1 MDTLPRWPAA
11 LFVAILVA
19 GCGVDPIT
27 NLGCDGG
34 PEAEAGLR
42 NAEQLR
48 DRCGLDE
55 DCWNRALGEA
65 RALVER
71 YPGELAAHRAYVLSR
86 FRGNHGEY
94 GPEGEA
100 IAEAYRHRL
109 ERRPDD
115 AGLLYL
121 NALLTENRRDR
132 RELLE
137 QSVARAPD
145 FPWPR
150 YALAIEHG
158 WDPDVEER
166 AAAREEGARFVAA
179 CPDRLGEI
187 QRLASALDDAA
198 LFDQYRERFVESFQP
213 LRERFSELATLW
225 QQSFEFAKVDL
236 HPAIRSQVAVAVAA
250 TAALERGADRAW
262 LRALEIGYRITGDGA
277 GSLRVEE
284 LVLTAFPCEPQ
295 AMSIRD
301 RRFRMARPQPPRD
314 DAAFDG
320 WRRAQLADVDELL
333 ASCPASGFLRMR
345 ELRALAAFDR
355 VPEERFV
362 AAGKTLAAARDLHLS
377 PSNPA
382 FVARR
387 FLEKGVGV
395 GEIPRLLEQDRVEMD
410 LESARAL
417 QFVLD
422 DADRERTRV
431 ERLLRSAGH
440 LALRSELAL
449 RDRALSDA
457 RSRLAET
464 LAAIEAVGEGARDDA
479 QRQGLAAAQAEYG
492 RLRAE
497 IAQASGDS
505 AAAPAADGL
514 AIVSDPSLASLGKV
528 ASEAPQVVP
537 NFRSTDLTGREWTPA
552 DLEGKAVLLNFW
564 ATWCGPCV
572 AEMPFLSKLARRFR
586 DDPRVLIVG
595 VNVDESPGPV
605 QPFIEKLG
613 CDYPILLGGAAAWA
627 EWRLVAIPRNL
638 ILDPSGRVV
647 ASEVAFGP
655 DGDRWM
661 ETMAARLIE
670 AAAGGAPGKS

>member
-1 MDTLPRWPAA
+1 MSTLCRWPLPLLLA
-11 LFVAILVA
+11 FFVA
-19 GCGVDPIT
+19 GCGVEPIT
-27 NLGCDGG
+27 NLGCDSA
-34 PEAEAGLR
+34 PEVEAGLR
-42 NAEQLR
+42 DAERLR
-48 DRCGLDE
+48 DRCAQDE
-55 DCWNRALGEA
+55 DCWKRALAEA
-65 RALVER
+65 HALVDR
-71 YPGELAAHRAYVLSR
+71 YPGEIAAHRAHVLSR

-94 GPEGEA
+94 GPEGDA
-100 IAEAYRHRL
+100 IAESYRRRL
-109 ERRPDD
+109 EGRPDD

-132 RELLE
+132 RQLLAR
-137 QSVARAPD
+137 SVARAPD

-166 AAAREEGARFVAA
+166 AVAREEGGRFVAI
-179 CPDRLGEI
+179 CPDRLSEI
-187 QRLASALDDAA
+187 QRLASALEDAA
-198 LFDQYRERFVESFQP
+198 LFDRYRERFVEGFQP
-213 LRERFSELATLW
+213 VRERFSELAMLW
-225 QQSFEFAKVDL
+225 QQSFQFAKPDR
-236 HPAIRSQVAVAVAA
+236 HPAIRSQVAVGVAA
-250 TAALERGADRAW
+250 AAALDRGADRAW
-262 LRALEIGYRITGDGA
+262 LRTLEIGYRLTGDGA
-277 GSLRVEE
+277 GSSRVEE
-284 LVLTAFPCEPQ
+284 LVLAAFPCEPQ

-301 RRFRMARPQPPRD
+301 RRFRRTRPQPQRD
-314 DAAFDG
+314 DAAFDA

-333 ASCPASGFLRMR
+333 DSCPASGFLRMR
-345 ELRALAAFDR
+345 EMNALAVFDHL
-355 VPEERFV
+355 PEERFV
-362 AAGKTLAAARDLHLS
+362 AAGKILAAARDLHLS

-395 GEIPRLLEQDRVEMD
+395 GEIPQLLEQDRVEMD

-449 RDRALSDA
+449 RDHALSDA
-457 RSRLAET
+457 SSRLAET
-464 LAAIEAVGEGARDDA
+464 LAAIEDVGEGARDDA
-479 QRQGLAAAQAEYG
+479 QRQGLAEARAEYG

-497 IAQASGDS
+497 LARANGDS
-505 AAAPAADGL
+505 AAAPAADGKATYSAL
-514 AIVSDPSLASLGKV
+514 SGESLGKST
-528 ASEAPQVVP
+528 SEAPQAVP
-537 NFRSTDLTGREWTPA
+537 SFRSTDLTGREWTPA

-572 AEMPFLSKLARRFR
+572 AEMPYLTKLAQRFR
-586 DDPRVLIVG
+586 DDPRILIVG

-605 QPFIEKLG
+605 QPFVEEVG

-627 EWRLVAIPRNL
+627 EWGLLALPKNL

-647 ASEVAFGP
+647 SNEVSFGS
-655 DGDRWM
+655 DGDRWL
-661 ETMAARLIE
+661 ETMATRLLE
-670 AAAGGAPGKS
+670 AAAGATPGAR